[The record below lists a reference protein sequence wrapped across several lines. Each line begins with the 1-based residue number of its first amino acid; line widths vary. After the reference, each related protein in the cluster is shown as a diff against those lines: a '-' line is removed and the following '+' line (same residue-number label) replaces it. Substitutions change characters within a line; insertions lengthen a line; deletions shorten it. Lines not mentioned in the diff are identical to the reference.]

1 MSILGI
7 LTKSTLPFSQCM
19 EILEDN
25 EHAFLEYYM
34 KGEDAWPAENRICYE
49 KAKYCNEEL
58 TGVYG
63 ETVAT
68 MKLDLN

>member
-1 MSILGI
+1 
-7 LTKSTLPFSQCM
+7 M